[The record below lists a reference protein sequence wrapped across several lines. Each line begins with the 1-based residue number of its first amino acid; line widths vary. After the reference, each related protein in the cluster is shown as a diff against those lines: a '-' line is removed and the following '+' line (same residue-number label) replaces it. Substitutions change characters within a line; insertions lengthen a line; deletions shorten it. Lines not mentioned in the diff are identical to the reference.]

1 MASTSTNKQP
11 LLVDRVL
18 HEIVDLASATVAENA
33 GLDITGTNSAVILI
47 DCTTND
53 GALIEDIYTIAREI
67 TTGYKVNLYLS
78 TAADYLRPQQSVYI
92 GSVTGGTTTG
102 QKTRVTPGD
111 LPFILAPMPQT
122 GDDNRFAALYIPRGK
137 TLWAAVEQQSPTDQ
151 APAAPLLGVQGG
163 FY

>member
-18 HEIVDLASATVAENA
+18 HEVVDLASATVAELA

-47 DCTTND
+47 DCTSND
-53 GALIEDIYTIAREI
+53 GALIEDIYTIAREV

-78 TAADYLRPQQSVYI
+78 TAADYLRPQQSVYVSSI
-92 GSVTGGTTTG
+92 AGGTTAG
-102 QKTRVTPGD
+102 QKVRINKTD
-111 LPFILAPMPQT
+111 LPSVLAPMPQT
-122 GDDNRFAALYIPRGK
+122 GSDSQFSALYIPRGK
-137 TLWAAVEQQSPTDQ
+137 ALWAAVEQQSPTDQ